1 MKKQFKYFFLLA
13 ILLSYWPSSYSRSP
27 LRAKDKLLPS
37 ITVNWANKPHGKPYH
52 ITDSHIEEYP
62 IFTIF
67 NKQRFDANRLPRTV
81 IPYHNNPTQ
90 SVRGD
95 TLSTLCQELVNEVF
109 QKKKRFKNFTII
121 QKKNFSRRHKCGL
134 LVVKFKDYPFVVKLF
149 IEDPKTFINYWWK
162 GFEPVFFW
170 NMGRGAGRHLSGLT
184 RIDNK
189 KNIQDRLAINPFN
202 HTTIEMQRIEMPC
215 IEMPRKW
222 FWTPKN
228 NRYIQIDGKNIGNG
242 KTLSTQ
248 LPSVYAIVADA
259 IDTTNET
266 SLSAEQSKQLS
277 LQLCNHLD
285 LIVDPHATNF
295 VFKECPHTK
304 KLTITIIDTEYF
316 PIMVGLKEK
325 KKFQTYEEW
334 YLFLAGKCFKDTFC
348 RTKDERKLSYLE
360 PNELAFH
367 YT

>member
-1 MKKQFKYFFLLA
+1 MMKKQFKYFFLLSLA
-13 ILLSYWPSSYSRSP
+13 LCYWPSNYSRSP
-27 LRAKDKLLPS
+27 LRTKEALSPS
-37 ITVNWANKPHGKPYH
+37 ITVKWANQRQGKSYC

-62 IFTIF
+62 LFTV
-67 NKQRFDANRLPRTV
+67 FDKKKFESNLIPHAA
-81 IPYHNNPTQ
+81 IPYRDNPTINIH
-90 SVRGD
+90 GD
-95 TLSTLCQELVNEVF
+95 TLSSLCHDLIREVF
-109 QKKKRFKNFTII
+109 QKKKKFTHFTII

-134 LVVKFKDYPFVVKLF
+134 LVLKFKDYPFVVKLF

-189 KNIQDRLAINPFN
+189 KNIQTRLTANPFIDHIFGYN
-202 HTTIEMQRIEMPC
+202 DITIEMPN
-215 IEMPRKW
+215 KW
-222 FWTPKN
+222 FWVPKN

-242 KTLSTQ
+242 KSLSTR
-248 LPSVYAIVADA
+248 LPSIYAIIADA
-259 IDTTNET
+259 IDIKNET
-266 SLSAEQSKQLS
+266 NLTAEQSKQIS
-277 LQLCNHLD
+277 IELCNHLD

-295 VFKECPHTK
+295 IFKQDPHTK
-304 KLTITIIDTEYF
+304 KLTIIIIDTEYF

-325 KKFQTYEEW
+325 KKFKSYEEW
-334 YLFLAGKCFKDTFC
+334 YLFLSGKCFKDMFC

-367 YT
+367 SI